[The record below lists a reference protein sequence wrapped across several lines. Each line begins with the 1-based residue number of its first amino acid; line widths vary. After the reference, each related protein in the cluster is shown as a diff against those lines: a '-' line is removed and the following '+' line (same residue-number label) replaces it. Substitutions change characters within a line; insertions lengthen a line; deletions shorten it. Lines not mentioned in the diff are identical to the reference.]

1 MQFIKWFNNKPVPPT
16 RGTLISANIAD
27 IHFGA
32 MDPKVQYDI
41 LEEQFIK
48 PCEQLPLDLVTI
60 AGDLFDHKSMSNSDL
75 VMYATKFIDSLIR
88 RVIRPKKCTLIILSG
103 TYNHDNNQLKLFY
116 HYMSDN
122 TIDVRVVE
130 NLQFE
135 YVKNARILCIPEL
148 TGVDESIYEQYLFQ
162 SGVYDQVIMHGTIKG
177 AIVNNEVGN
186 GRLFTIDDFR
196 LCRGPIISGHI
207 HNGKCYNTYF
217 YYCGSPYPWT
227 FADNND
233 KGFLLCLHNLDSGYH
248 YIYKQPI
255 VSFKYETINLDTM
268 IECDAKSIIDYINKL
283 KREKGIDYIRIE
295 FSREIPQITKNM
307 IDSFYRNNSTVK
319 FKYDYTETDKIIEK
333 RLAEMD
339 ELASFSY
346 LFDDS
351 LSEYDKLSK
360 YINDDLGYIF
370 VSADDIKKI
379 VEEKF

>member
-1 MQFIKWFNNKPVPPT
+1 MQFIKWNTKPVKIN

-32 MDPKVQYDI
+32 FDPKTQYEI

-60 AGDLFDHKSMSNSDL
+60 DGDLFDHKSMSNSDL
-75 VMYATKFIDSLIR
+75 TMYATKFIDLLIR
-88 RVIRPKKCTLIILSG
+88 RIIRPKQCTLIILSG

-130 NLQFE
+130 NIQFE

-148 TGVDESIYEQYLFQ
+148 TGIDESIYEKYLFQ
-162 SGVYDQVIMHGTIKG
+162 SGVYDQAIMHGTIKG
-177 AIVNNEVGN
+177 AIVNDEVGN

-196 LCRGPIISGHI
+196 YCIGPILSGHI

-233 KGFLLCLHNLDSGYH
+233 KGFLLCMQNLNTGYH

-255 VSFKYETINLDTM
+255 VSFRYETINLDTM
-268 IECDAKSIIDYINKL
+268 IECDPKSIIDYIDKL
-283 KREKGIDYIRIE
+283 KRERGIDYIRIE
-295 FSREIPQITKNM
+295 FSKEIPQVTKDM

-319 FKYDYTETDKIIEK
+319 LKYDFTKDKKIVEQ
-333 RLAEMD
+333 RLAEIE
-339 ELASFSY
+339 ELSKYEY
-346 LFDDS
+346 LYYDNMT
-351 LSEYDKLSK
+351 EYDKLSK
-360 YINDDLGYIF
+360 FINDDLGYIF
-370 VSADDIKKI
+370 ISADDIKKI
-379 VEEKF
+379 VEEEF